1 MRFHRLIGS
10 SILVLTAA
18 AGAAHAQETTIY
30 QYDALGRLVQASASR
45 GSSNAT
51 SSYTL
56 DAAGNRTN
64 VTVIASTTP
73 TPGASCVITIP
84 DYSFT
89 LVKYGAPYNGLSQVL
104 PGAGCTGAVT
114 LGYSTQDGT
123 ATAGNYA
130 PASGTITIP
139 PGSTIIRYPLN
150 SLSIYGAESLEFYV
164 NFTVV
169 SGAATL
175 TKPQATIWLNAD

>member
-18 AGAAHAQETTIY
+18 AGGAHAQETTTY

-45 GSSNAT
+45 GSSSAT

-64 VTVIASTTP
+64 VAVVASGTP

-84 DYSFT
+84 
-89 LVKYGAPYNGLSQVL
+89 
-104 PGAGCTGAVT
+104 
-114 LGYSTQDGT
+114 
-123 ATAGNYA
+123 
-130 PASGTITIP
+130 
-139 PGSTIIRYPLN
+139 PGSTIMRYPLD